1 MTKSEFR
8 QLTERIIYL
17 DGATGSILVKRGMP
31 AGVCPE
37 LWILDNPEALIGLQ
51 EEYLEAGTNILL
63 APTFTSNRV
72 KLAEYG
78 LVDRCE
84 ELNKR
89 LVGLSKT
96 AVCRHKEKHP
106 DAVAFVAADITMT
119 GQQLKPMGS
128 LDFEELV
135 DIYKEQLT
143 YLVDAGVDLIFIET
157 MMSLQE
163 TRAALIATKE
173 TCELP
178 VIASLTF
185 ENDGRTLYGTDAM
198 TAMAVLQSLGADA
211 VGTNCSTGPDKML
224 TNIKKMAEIAQI
236 PIVSKPNAGLPR
248 LDERNITFYDMT
260 PEVFAEEMLPIIE
273 AGASIVGGC
282 CGTTPEHIKALYE
295 KTRLLK
301 PNKPVISDNMRYL
314 ASEKETVIFDL
325 ESPFMIVGERI
336 NPTGKKKLQ
345 EELREGNFEL
355 INEFAFEQ
363 EQNGA
368 SLLDVNVGMSGIDE
382 KAIMLKAIEEITTN
396 VRLPLVIDSSHV
408 DVIEQALRRYPGRA
422 LINSISLEKAKIESL
437 MPIAK
442 KYGAMFILLP
452 LSDKGLPE
460 SLSEKKEIIN
470 KILKCAREI
479 GISNNDIIVDGL
491 VATVGANRLA
501 ALETAE
507 TIRYCKEELLLPTI
521 VGLSN
526 ISFGLPERSNVNGSF
541 LTLAIQAGL
550 TMAIL
555 NPSQQQLV
563 ASALATDMLLNKK
576 DSDIR
581 YIQFIN
587 ELKEQYPDM
596 APMGTICNRE
606 KVGATDINKGNHTS
620 AVAVPDSQNTS
631 NGAGSGTTV
640 DKLYK
645 AILTGNKKSVVDYTK
660 EAVDGGKEAKQVLD
674 ESLLPA
680 INEVGRL
687 FEKGKYFLPQLIASA
702 EAMKQAIEYLEPMLL
717 KKGAN
722 GPQITIVIATVKGD
736 IHDIGK
742 NLVALMLKNYGFKV
756 IDLGKDVAKE
766 DIIKAAK
773 ENDAQIIALSALMT
787 TTMQEMRHVVEL
799 AKQEGVNT
807 KIIIGGAV
815 ITQDYADEIHAD
827 GYSKDAQEAVKL
839 TQRLMQL
846 L

>member
-1 MTKSEFR
+1 MTKKEFKLLSEK
-8 QLTERIIYL
+8 IIYL
-17 DGATGSILVKRGMP
+17 DGATGSNLVKRGMP
-31 AGVCPE
+31 SGVCPE
-37 LWILDNPEALIGLQ
+37 LWILDNADILIGLQ
-51 EEYLEAGTNILL
+51 EEYLAAGTNILL
-63 APTFTSNRV
+63 APTFTSNRI

-78 LVDRCE
+78 LADRIE

-89 LVGLSKT
+89 LVELSMT
-96 AVCRHKEKHP
+96 AVRHYKNQCP
-106 DAVAFVAADITMT
+106 DAAAYVAADITMT

-135 DIYKEQLT
+135 DIYKEQLR
-143 YLVDAGVDLIFIET
+143 YLVDAGVDLVIIET

-163 TRAALIATKE
+163 TRAALLAVKE
-173 TCELP
+173 TCDLP
-178 VIASLTF
+178 VIASLTY
-185 ENDGRTLYGTDAM
+185 ENDGRTLYGTNAM

-224 TNIKKMAEIAQI
+224 YNIKKMAGIGQI
-236 PIVSKPNAGLPR
+236 PIIAKPNAGLPR
-248 LDERNITFYDMT
+248 LAEDGSTVYDMT
-260 PEVFAEEMLPIIE
+260 PEVFAKEMLPIIE
-273 AGASIVGGC
+273 AGASVVGGC
-282 CGTTPEHIKALYE
+282 CGTTPAHIKALYE
-295 KTRLLK
+295 KTKTLK
-301 PNKPVISDNMRYL
+301 PHRQIVPDTVRYL
-314 ASEKETVIFDL
+314 SSEKETVLFDL
-325 ESPFMIVGERI
+325 DSPFMIVGERI
-336 NPTGKKKLQ
+336 NPTGKKRLQ
-345 EELREGNFEL
+345 EELREGSFEL
-355 INEFAFEQ
+355 VNEFAVEQ
-363 EQNGA
+363 EEKGA
-368 SLLDVNVGMSGIDE
+368 SLLDVNMGMSGIDE
-382 KAIMLKAIEEITTN
+382 KVTMLKAIEEITTN
-396 VRLPLVIDSSHV
+396 VRLPLVIDSSHI

-422 LINSISLEKAKIESL
+422 LINSISGEKGKLDHL
-437 MPIAK
+437 MPIAQ

-452 LSDKGLPE
+452 LSDEGLPE
-460 SLSEKKEIIN
+460 SLEEKKNIIH
-470 KILKCAREI
+470 KILERAKEL
-479 GISNNDIIVDGL
+479 GISNNDIVVDGL
-491 VATVGANRLA
+491 VATVGANKLA

-507 TIRYCKEELLLPTI
+507 TIRYCREELSLPTI

-563 ASALATDMLLNKK
+563 ASALAADMLLNKK

-587 ELKEQYPDM
+587 DLKEQYPDM
-596 APMGTICNRE
+596 APMGTISRRE
-606 KVGATDINKGNHTS
+606 S
-620 AVAVPDSQNTS
+620 AGGD
-631 NGAGSGTTV
+631 GSGKAVQPSEADKNSTVLKGHNSAETV
-640 DKLYK
+640 DKIQK
-645 AILTGNKKSVVDYTK
+645 AVLSGNQKSIVAYVK
-660 EAVDGGKEAKQVLD
+660 EAVGSGKEAKQLLD

-702 EAMKQAIEYLEPMLL
+702 EAMKLAIEYLEPMLTS
-717 KKGAN
+717 KGSN

-742 NLVALMLKNYGFKV
+742 NLVALMLKNYGFQV

-773 ENDAQIIALSALMT
+773 EHNAQIIALSALMT
-787 TTMQEMRHVVEL
+787 TTMQEMRQVVEL
-799 AKQEGVNT
+799 AKQEGVQAQ
-807 KIIIGGAV
+807 IIIGGAV
-815 ITQDYADEIHAD
+815 ITQEYADEIHAD

-839 TQRLMQL
+839 TQQLMNL